1 VSDGKKIAVI
11 GERDFTVGFELAGVS
26 ETVNPENY
34 AEEIKKM
41 ISSDDIGIIVA
52 EESDVEQLPGRVER
66 EVRSSVD
73 PVVVALSENA
83 EAENLNEKIRKVI
96 GADIT

>member
-1 VSDGKKIAVI
+1 MSESRKIAVV
-11 GERDFTVGFELAGVS
+11 GRRGFTAGFELAGVS
-26 ETVNPENY
+26 ETVNPESLEDEMQRML
-34 AEEIKKM
+34 AR
-41 ISSDDIGIIVA
+41 DDVGIVVV
-52 EESDVEQLPGRVER
+52 EESDLEGLPGRIER

>member
-1 VSDGKKIAVI
+1 MSEGKKIAVI

-34 AEEIKKM
+34 AQSIKEM
-41 ISSDDIGIIVA
+41 ISNEEIGIIVA
-52 EESDVEQLPGRVER
+52 EESDLEELPGRVER

-73 PVVVALSENA
+73 PVVVALSEKA